1 VVQTFSNAQVYL
13 GSGEEA
19 RVMKLVV
26 NALVVNFAQAMAEA
40 LALGRKSGLDWNLML
55 DTLAQSTLT
64 SPWLKAKVAL
74 LKPRDFTPTMTTRL
88 LLKDVDL
95 MLATARTTGVP
106 MPLTAATRQ
115 LMQTVIGA
123 GYGDEDYTASI
134 KLAEQ
139 VSGLSPDRID

>member
-1 VVQTFSNAQVYL
+1 
-13 GSGEEA
+13 
-19 RVMKLVV
+19 
-26 NALVVNFAQAMAEA
+26 MAEA

-95 MLATARTTGVP
+95 MLATARATGVP